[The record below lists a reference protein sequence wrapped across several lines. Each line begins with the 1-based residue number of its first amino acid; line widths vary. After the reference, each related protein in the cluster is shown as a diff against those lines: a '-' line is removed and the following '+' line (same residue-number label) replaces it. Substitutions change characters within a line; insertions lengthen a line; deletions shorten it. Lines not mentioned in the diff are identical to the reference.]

1 MSHRNDQQSVVV
13 RLPKSGCEILRTSG
27 GVESRA
33 ALIPNPE
40 KCFCVA
46 VEAAGGGAAAAAAEE
61 EVVAAAEEEAT
72 EEAAL

>member
-1 MSHRNDQQSVVV
+1 M
-13 RLPKSGCEILRTSG
+13 LKRTSG

>member
-1 MSHRNDQQSVVV
+1 M
-13 RLPKSGCEILRTSG
+13 LKRTSG

-61 EVVAAAEEEAT
+61 VVAAAEEEAT
-72 EEAAL
+72 EEAAP